1 MFGSLKKKLQEAV
14 KKVSGNVDKPLEK
27 QEEPLQQ
34 QYEPVKTELPKEE
47 LVIEEQP
54 VAKELAKEEQLVIE
68 EKSKPLHEKGFA
80 EKLVEEPIIERST
93 FEEKSILQEKQL
105 PEKTFEDAEKKQ
117 KETPTDDYHL
127 IGEEEAEKEVVEE
140 KARRHIIEKGDEIE
154 IQDQPTKLEKTFET
168 AVEKAEEVSAS
179 IEEKIEKTEKKGIF
193 GIFKKKK
200 EDDAEAKKVASQE
213 RISVVS
219 RLLEKEL
226 SESEVEKILKELE
239 IAMLENDVAVEVV
252 EKISASIKKQLVGSR
267 ARRGDAEE
275 VITQA
280 LRNAMI
286 EVMQQKKIDMRGII
300 ESSSKPLLVM
310 MLGFNGVGK
319 TTTLAK
325 IANKFREY
333 KPILAAGD
341 TFRAASIEQ
350 LEEHSRRLNAKLIK
364 SKYGADS
371 AAVIFDAV
379 KHAAATGT
387 KLVLADTAGRSHT
400 NINLMDELRKVVR
413 VNNPDLKVLVLDSLA
428 GNDIYEQ
435 ARLFDEAVGVDAII
449 LTKSD
454 VYDRG
459 GAALSAAYALK
470 KPILFLGTGQEYED
484 LMEFDPEIIV
494 KNLLE

>member
-34 QYEPVKTELPKEE
+34 ELLQQQPVKTVLPKEE
-47 LVIEEQP
+47 LVMEEHE
-54 VAKELAKEEQLVIE
+54 AKK
-68 EKSKPLHEKGFA
+68 EKGFA
-80 EKLVEEPIIERST
+80 EKLIEEVQ
-93 FEEKSILQEKQL
+93 EKSDVEKRQFESEEQN
-105 PEKTFEDAEKKQ
+105 EKTEQQ
-117 KETPTDDYHL
+117 KNETLADDYHL
-127 IGEEEAEKEVVEE
+127 MGEEEAEKKYIEE
-140 KARRHIIEKGDEIE
+140 KANLHIIEKDDEIE
-154 IQDQPTKLEKTFET
+154 IQEQPSKIKKTFET
-168 AVEKAEEVSAS
+168 AVEKTEEASAT
-179 IEEKIEKTEKKGIF
+179 IEEKIEKIEEKKSIF
-193 GIFKKKK
+193 GIFRKKK
-200 EDDAEAKKVASQE
+200 DDEKVASQE

-226 SESEVEKILKELE
+226 SESEVEKILRELE

-286 EVMQQKKIDMRGII
+286 DVMQQKKINLNEMI

-310 MLGFNGVGK
+310 MLGFNGAGK
-319 TTTLAK
+319 TTSLCKLAYRFK
-325 IANKFREY
+325 NY
-333 KPILAAGD
+333 SPILAAGD

-484 LMEFDPEIIV
+484 LMEFDPEVIV

>member
-80 EKLVEEPIIERST
+80 EKLVEETIIERST

-239 IAMLENDVAVEVV
+239 IAMLE
-252 EKISASIKKQLVGSR
+252 KKL
-267 ARRGDAEE
+267 
-275 VITQA
+275 
-280 LRNAMI
+280 
-286 EVMQQKKIDMRGII
+286 
-300 ESSSKPLLVM
+300 
-310 MLGFNGVGK
+310 
-319 TTTLAK
+319 
-325 IANKFREY
+325 REY